1 MADPLSR
8 ALDDVVSRAAAAVR
22 QAGWRYGLSPEEVDE
37 VFQDVRIRLWNAR
50 GSEQISE
57 TSTSYVY
64 KTAASAALDLIRRR
78 RGGLPTES
86 LDVVEPTA
94 PALDPEQSL
103 AATELGRAVNAAVDT
118 IPATR
123 RPVVRMY
130 LMGYPREE
138 IAALMGWTEAKT
150 RNLLYRGLADLREA
164 LTARGIGP
172 QIS

>member
-1 MADPLSR
+1 VSDPLSR
-8 ALDDVVSRAAAAVR
+8 ALDDLVSRAAAAVR
-22 QAGWRYGLSPEEVDE
+22 QAGWRYGLSPDEVDE

-50 GSEQISE
+50 ASEQISD

-64 KTAASAALDLIRRR
+64 KAAASAALDLIRRR
-78 RGGLPTES
+78 RGGVPTES
-86 LDVVEPTA
+86 LDMVDAPT
-94 PALDPEQSL
+94 PAKDPEQSL
-103 AATELGRAVNAAVDT
+103 VATELTKAVNAAVDC
-118 IPATR
+118 IPPTR

-138 IAALMGWTEAKT
+138 IAQLMGWTEAKT

-172 QIS
+172 RTA